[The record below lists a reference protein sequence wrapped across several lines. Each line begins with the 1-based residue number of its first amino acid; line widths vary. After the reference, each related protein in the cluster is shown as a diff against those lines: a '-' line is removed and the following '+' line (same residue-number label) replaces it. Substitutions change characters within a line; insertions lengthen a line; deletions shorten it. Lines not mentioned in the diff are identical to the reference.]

1 MSSRR
6 IKVKASRLG
15 GERLE
20 VVIDGKKNRSSGIIS
35 SSSNDNAAINNNPSS
50 AGNSFVAGGHVAA
63 RRNEGRNDADDYED
77 ESSSYDEQR
86 RRRLRFQGS
95 NNERRCASNNYTDHH
110 FKPFSTAPATWAGGT
125 GDLHSESTCETDNR
139 LSSKSQT
146 FYDENPSASLVA
158 METWSEDGS
167 FEGGLNAANYVDTA
181 YGYISNYQEHSPPPS
196 HDDHDDDTPRTQP
209 GGRQTPQIGI
219 VHDSGWD
226 DELRQVDSTDIGR
239 MASILNGNFDDM
251 TKSSSG
257 GDKPL
262 TVAANAA
269 DTVPAAKS
277 VSFDSNVSFDSPT
290 SVDGRAGYS
299 LAHVASASSDAVQA
313 QDDKVENVGEQRT
326 SVLIRMEELLQQK
339 HMYSAEEESEY
350 IIIDTK
356 DSNAAALKTTMMKT
370 QSFAMAQC
378 DDNDGTSIESIG
390 NKARVSARPE
400 MIKSLGYY
408 ESVVSPISDQ
418 DSNSGNEDEI
428 VSDKENIHDSGRK
441 CSNNMIQNQAVI
453 DEEMDPVIQ
462 SSWSSS
468 SSPPPPQI
476 LCIPQS
482 RAKINKHKKKND
494 DAASM
499 IKGVLRVQPR
509 YSGGS
514 PNEVVNNRRKT
525 SIKRSEQG
533 RSSDHDSSSIDNES
547 NDSQDDYFIS
557 NQREYI
563 AASNQHYPSS
573 KSNDPNG
580 SSKSRNSGDRTMIA
594 TPTSPSSKLMAP
606 SPKSKACSVP
616 KSQIVPSTQIASH
629 QSVVSGWSDVA
640 IAPLPQSL
648 PIHHDPPPHH
658 GLQQSHQSNPWPW
671 PATGVLEDTELYE
684 DPENAITQPI
694 TPTHHH
700 DQAIT
705 TPTKKGNVHP
715 NWFRRTKK
723 IQSPEQPMS
732 PSIIQPTQSN
742 VSNRSI
748 ATSGANSS
756 TLAVDG
762 IMNSTNGGGKR
773 TMKKDSGG
781 GKFSLRNVLSR
792 RNKKSAVAENN
803 EIDGRGK
810 STINIGKA
818 SLATSRSQTQHP
830 SFEVLASPTNYSQ
843 STNQFDRSNDFVPP
857 VEVFAKTRQFRRINN
872 SMPTPAP
879 TFSGITNNC
888 DTQTNPWAS
897 MTGGIPDG
905 EANQTTS
912 SGDSNNNNTNNN
924 VKALPFPF
932 ATNNDGSSQPHP
944 SEFTTGSGMPKFK
957 WWTWKQQNVDS
968 RTESGSHEEDCTYF
982 AFLCML
988 PNRPV

>member
-1 MSSRR
+1 M
-6 IKVKASRLG
+6 
-15 GERLE
+15 
-20 VVIDGKKNRSSGIIS
+20 DGKK
-35 SSSNDNAAINNNPSS
+35 SNHPSLD
-50 AGNSFVAGGHVAA
+50 VGGRVAA
-63 RRNEGRNDADDYED
+63 RRNEGRNDADDED
-77 ESSSYDEQR
+77 ESSSHDERRR

-95 NNERRCASNNYTDHH
+95 NNERRRASDNADRR
-110 FKPFSTAPATWAGGT
+110 FEPFSTANATWAGGGNNT

-158 METWSEDGS
+158 METWSEDSS
-167 FEGGLNAANYVDTA
+167 FEGGLNAANYVDAA
-181 YGYISNYQEHSPPPS
+181 YGYDGNYREHSTPPPS
-196 HDDHDDDTPRTQP
+196 HDDDRDDITTPRTQP

-226 DELRQVDSTDIGR
+226 DELKQVDSTDIGR

-257 GDKPL
+257 GDKPPL

-269 DTVPAAKS
+269 ADIVPAAKY

-299 LAHVASASSDAVQA
+299 LPHVASASSDAVQA
-313 QDDKVENVGEQRT
+313 RDDKVEYVREQRT

-339 HMYSAEEESEY
+339 HMYAAEEESESV
-350 IIIDTK
+350 IIDTK
-356 DSNAAALKTTMMKT
+356 DSNAAALNRTMMKT
-370 QSFAMAQC
+370 QSLAMVQC

-390 NKARVSARPE
+390 NKARVSARTE

-408 ESVVSPISDQ
+408 DSVVSPISDQ

-468 SSPPPPQI
+468 SSSPPPPQI

-482 RAKINKHKKKND
+482 RAKINKQKKKKKKKKND
-494 DAASM
+494 DATSM

-533 RSSDHDSSSIDNES
+533 RSSYRDSSSIDNES
-547 NDSQDDYFIS
+547 NDSQDDYYNS

-563 AASNQHYPSS
+563 AASDRHYPSS

-594 TPTSPSSKLMAP
+594 TPTSPSSELIAP
-606 SPKSKACSVP
+606 SPKSKARSVP

-658 GLQQSHQSNPWPW
+658 GLQQSHQSNSWPW

-700 DQAIT
+700 NQAIT
-705 TPTKKGNVHP
+705 TPTKKGYVHP

-723 IQSPEQPMS
+723 KQSPKQPMS
-732 PSIIQPTQSN
+732 PSMIQPTQSN

-756 TLAVDG
+756 TLAVNG

-781 GKFSLRNVLSR
+781 SKFSLRDVLSR

-810 STINIGKA
+810 STINTGNA
-818 SLATSRSQTQHP
+818 SLATNRPQTQNP
-830 SFEVLASPTNYSQ
+830 SFEVASPTNYSQ

-857 VEVFAKTRQFRRINN
+857 VEVFAKTRLFRRINN

-897 MTGGIPDG
+897 MTGGVPEG
-905 EANQTTS
+905 EANQ
-912 SGDSNNNNTNNN
+912 NNNNNNNNNN
-924 VKALPFPF
+924 VKPPPFPF
-932 ATNNDGSSQPHP
+932 TTNNDGSSQPHP

>member
-1 MSSRR
+1 
-6 IKVKASRLG
+6 
-15 GERLE
+15 
-20 VVIDGKKNRSSGIIS
+20 
-35 SSSNDNAAINNNPSS
+35 
-50 AGNSFVAGGHVAA
+50 
-63 RRNEGRNDADDYED
+63 
-77 ESSSYDEQR
+77 
-86 RRRLRFQGS
+86 
-95 NNERRCASNNYTDHH
+95 
-110 FKPFSTAPATWAGGT
+110 
-125 GDLHSESTCETDNR
+125 
-139 LSSKSQT
+139 
-146 FYDENPSASLVA
+146 
-158 METWSEDGS
+158 
-167 FEGGLNAANYVDTA
+167 
-181 YGYISNYQEHSPPPS
+181 
-196 HDDHDDDTPRTQP
+196 
-209 GGRQTPQIGI
+209 
-219 VHDSGWD
+219 
-226 DELRQVDSTDIGR
+226 
-239 MASILNGNFDDM
+239 
-251 TKSSSG
+251 
-257 GDKPL
+257 
-262 TVAANAA
+262 
-269 DTVPAAKS
+269 
-277 VSFDSNVSFDSPT
+277 
-290 SVDGRAGYS
+290 
-299 LAHVASASSDAVQA
+299 
-313 QDDKVENVGEQRT
+313 
-326 SVLIRMEELLQQK
+326 
-339 HMYSAEEESEY
+339 
-350 IIIDTK
+350 
-356 DSNAAALKTTMMKT
+356 
-370 QSFAMAQC
+370 
-378 DDNDGTSIESIG
+378 
-390 NKARVSARPE
+390 

-408 ESVVSPISDQ
+408 DSVVSPISDQ

-428 VSDKENIHDSGRK
+428 VNDKENIHDSGRK

-482 RAKINKHKKKND
+482 RAKINKHEKKND
-494 DAASM
+494 DATSM

-533 RSSDHDSSSIDNES
+533 RSSYRDSSSIDNES
-547 NDSQDDYFIS
+547 NDSQDDYYIS

-563 AASNQHYPSS
+563 VSSDRHYPSS

-580 SSKSRNSGDRTMIA
+580 SSKSRNSVERTTIA
-594 TPTSPSSKLMAP
+594 TPTSPSSKLVAP
-606 SPKSKACSVP
+606 SPKSKARSVP

-658 GLQQSHQSNPWPW
+658 GLQQSHQSNSWPW

-684 DPENAITQPI
+684 DPENAVTQPI

-700 DQAIT
+700 DQVIT

-723 IQSPEQPMS
+723 KQSPEQPMS
-732 PSIIQPTQSN
+732 PPIIQPTQSN

-756 TLAVDG
+756 TLAVNG
-762 IMNSTNGGGKR
+762 IINSTNGSGKH

-781 GKFSLRNVLSR
+781 SKFSLRNVLSR
-792 RNKKSAVAENN
+792 RNKKSAVAENT

-810 STINIGKA
+810 STINIGNA
-818 SLATSRSQTQHP
+818 SLATSRPQTQHP

-879 TFSGITNNC
+879 TLSGITNNC

-897 MTGGIPDG
+897 MTGGVPEG

-912 SGDSNNNNTNNN
+912 SGDSDDNNNN
-924 VKALPFPF
+924 VKPPPFPF
-932 ATNNDGSSQPHP
+932 TTNNDGSSQPHP